1 MRGCGSSE
9 ACRPQARSDSQP
21 SPAGAIVPC
30 MKTSARNRF
39 VGTVTSV
46 RAGAVNDEIDLAL
59 PGGVELSA
67 VVTHESTVSLGLEP
81 GVEAIAL
88 VKAPWVVLVT
98 EADGMRFSARNQF
111 AGVVR
116 SVERGAVN
124 ATVELSVGDLT
135 IAAVVTN
142 DSVDELGLAEGVTA
156 TALFKAS
163 HVILATRA

>member
-1 MRGCGSSE
+1 MR
-9 ACRPQARSDSQP
+9 R
-21 SPAGAIVPC
+21 

-39 VGTVTSV
+39 TGTVTTV
-46 RAGAVNDEIDLAL
+46 RSGAVNDEIDIAL
-59 PGGVELSA
+59 PGGIAMSA
-67 VVTHESTVSLGLEP
+67 VVTHESTVALGLEP

-111 AGVVR
+111 AGTVR

-124 ATVELSVGDLT
+124 ASVELAVGDLT
-135 IAAVVTN
+135 LAAVVTN
-142 DSVDELGLAEGVTA
+142 DSVDDLGLVEGVAA